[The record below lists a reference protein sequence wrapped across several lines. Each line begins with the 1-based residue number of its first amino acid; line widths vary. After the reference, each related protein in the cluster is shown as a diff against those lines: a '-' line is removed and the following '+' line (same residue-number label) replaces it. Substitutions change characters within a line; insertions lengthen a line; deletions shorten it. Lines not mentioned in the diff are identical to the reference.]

1 MNNSSTSQKIRKIR
15 AEDKQKNDVTKS
27 DLRKNIRLAK
37 RTELIKTGKKQ
48 ITIKTARI
56 PRQRRRNQK

>member
-15 AEDKQKNDVTKS
+15 AEDKQKDDTTKS

-37 RTELIKTGKKQ
+37 RIELIKLE
-48 ITIKTARI
+48 KTNNNKNRTHT
-56 PRQRRRNQK
+56 

>member
-15 AEDKQKNDVTKS
+15 AEDKQKNDITKS

-37 RTELIKTGKKQ
+37 RIELNKTEKKTNNNKNR
-48 ITIKTARI
+48 THT
-56 PRQRRRNQK
+56 